1 MLIGYARVSTN
12 DQDTALQID
21 ALQAAGCE
29 RIYEEKGSGAIRER
43 PELDRCLQVLR
54 SGDTLIVWRLDRL
67 GRSLKDL
74 VAIVADLQDAAV
86 GFRSITETIDTTN
99 AGGRLVFHLFGALA
113 EFERSMIQERTK
125 AGLTAARARGR
136 HGGRKPKMDTKA
148 ARKAAAMLADPG
160 ITKAEVCAHFG
171 VTRPTLNAALA
182 KLPLEG
188 GQ

>member
-1 MLIGYARVSTN
+1 MLIGYARVSTS
-12 DQDTALQID
+12 DQDTALQLD

-29 RIYEEKGSGAIRER
+29 RIYEEKGSGATRER
-43 PELDRCLQVLR
+43 PELDRCLQALR
-54 SGDTLIVWRLDRL
+54 AGDTLIVWRLDRL

-74 VAIVADLQDAAV
+74 VAIVADLQNAAV
-86 GFRSITETIDTTN
+86 GFRSITETIDTTT

-136 HGGRKPKMDTKA
+136 HGGRKPKLDAKTT
-148 ARKAAAMLADPG
+148 RKAAAMLADPN

-182 KLPLEG
+182 KLPPEG